1 MKNSWLIALREFKER
16 IGTRSFILFSFIGPL
31 IVLGL
36 TYLLFS
42 LGGNSKQHWNVLV
55 ADHGNLLDSKI
66 MPGEDKAIDYAFY
79 NGVLTL
85 EDFANGKR
93 FQKYD
98 AFLEINEK
106 VLSNKI
112 GFVFYRENPSVRMQT
127 RIQFQIERRLEEIL
141 INRFKKIPLKE
152 YLKIKQPLNLTFADV
167 YDPNN
172 LSTKYEGWMGYFY
185 GVIILLFIFL
195 FGMTILRSV
204 AVEKSNRIVE
214 VLLATTSPQ
223 QLMQGKIVGIG
234 LAAFLQFVF
243 WTVIIG
249 AGLYFMRETIFPD
262 LLDASRMNVNELI
275 VEGANQSY
283 QESHYAA
290 REYNEFVELIF
301 NRIHLVNITSFF
313 IIFFMLGYLFY
324 GAIFAAIGA
333 TTGSE
338 SDGQQFV
345 LPLIFLLLFALYAG
359 YHSIYYPDSSLTT
372 VFHYLPFTSPVVVMV
387 KLSIGYEAGEAY
399 QIYLSM
405 LILFLSALYVIIMA
419 SRLYKNGILQF
430 GHRVRLHHIFKWL
443 KKES

>member
-1 MKNSWLIALREFKER
+1 MKNSLLIALREFKER

-31 IVLGL
+31 VVLGMI
-36 TYLLFS
+36 YLLFS
-42 LGGNSKQHWNVLV
+42 LGGNSKQHWKVLI

-85 EDFANGKR
+85 DDFANGKK
-93 FQKYD
+93 FQEYD

-112 GFVFYRENPSVRMQT
+112 GFVFYREAPSVRMQT

-141 INRFKKIPLKE
+141 IERFDEIPLKE
-152 YLKIKQPLNLTFADV
+152 YLKIKQKLNLTFADV

-172 LSTKYEGWMGYFY
+172 QSSKLEGWVGYFY
-185 GVIILLFIFL
+185 GVIIFLFIFL

-214 VLLATTSPQ
+214 VLLATTSPR
-223 QLMQGKIVGIG
+223 QLMQGKIIGIG
-234 LAAFLQFVF
+234 FSAFLQFVF

-262 LLDASRMNVNELI
+262 LLDASKMNVNELI
-275 VEGANQSY
+275 VDGANQSF
-283 QESHYAA
+283 QESHFAA
-290 REYNEFVELIF
+290 REYNEFVELVF
-301 NRIHLVNITSFF
+301 DRIHFVNMTFF
-313 IIFFMLGYLFY
+313 FLIFFLLGYLFY

-345 LPLIFLLLFALYAG
+345 LPLIFLLFFALYAG
-359 YHSIYYPDSSLTT
+359 YHSLYYPDSGLTT
-372 VFHYLPFTSPVVVMV
+372 FFHYLPFTSPVVVMV
-387 KLSIGYEAGEAY
+387 KLATGYGVGEAY

-405 LILFLSALYVIIMA
+405 IILLFSAIIVMMIA

-430 GHRVRLHHIFKWL
+430 GHRVRLRHVFKWL
-443 KKES
+443 KKT